1 MNPPPQGN
9 PMAPTTL
16 GSSSTGDN
24 SLTNSG
30 MYSTGTHPPTPFP
43 TSENRLQICRRQCQ
57 VPMALD
63 GPIASMLSLNKI
75 ETVIAPVPQWLVLQ
89 PTSSS
94 TMTYKVR
101 PPQLDLQL
109 IQPPWAPLATIISA
123 IMPILVVVYGA
134 SSRTMGL

>member
-1 MNPPPQGN
+1 
-9 PMAPTTL
+9 
-16 GSSSTGDN
+16 
-24 SLTNSG
+24 
-30 MYSTGTHPPTPFP
+30 
-43 TSENRLQICRRQCQ
+43 
-57 VPMALD
+57 MALD